1 MQALVGS
8 RPVFGYQR
16 SHGGSSLRSR
26 VGRCTSIRVCSHRS
40 CCMATVAMQHKS
52 KKRQQMYGKRDSKGG
67 QYLSVLPDFSDL
79 WRLDKVVNL
88 IKDGAVGIL
97 PTDTFPAFVCNLEDK
112 NAVRQLYSVKEMN
125 PSKPLSIMCR
135 DFHDIDAYT
144 NGFPTTNVPGRMD
157 IFRAARQCLPG
168 QYTFILGASKS
179 MPKQCLDFQT
189 GRSKTRKTVGVR
201 MPDHPV
207 CQYILS
213 QLDAPLLVSSV
224 PLEAPDLQEFED
236 EPIVPDPYYM
246 MEVYGPRGVEFV
258 VDCGPYVGP
267 IVGSTVIDMSTG
279 DINIIRVGK
288 GDAKLFE

>member
-1 MQALVGS
+1 MSALVGC
-8 RPVFGYQR
+8 RAWGVAERDRARCWRVRARRLPAARAQR
-16 SHGGSSLRSR
+16 GAGTLS
-26 VGRCTSIRVCSHRS
+26 T
-40 CCMATVAMQHKS
+40 AAMHKS
-52 KKRQQMYGKRDSKGG
+52 RKRDQKYGGRQTSEKG
-67 QYLSVLPDFSDL
+67 QFISVLPDYSDL
-79 WRLDKVVNL
+79 WRLDKAIEL

-135 DFHDIDAYT
+135 DFHDIDTYT

-157 IFRAARQCLPG
+157 VFRAARQSLPG
-168 QYTFILGASKS
+168 QYTFILGASKA

-207 CQYILS
+207 CQAILS

-246 MEVYGPRGVEFV
+246 MEVYGRRGVEFV
-258 VDCGPYVGP
+258 VDCGPYLGP

-288 GDAKLFE
+288 GDPTLFE